1 MPDDP
6 QIATAKIAADRK
18 AAEDKAVADK
28 KAAEDKAAA
37 DKRAALDPRMSM
49 DDVVADMKGA
59 SNMKSA
65 VSVLVKGL
73 VQKVTSIGSDA
84 EHLKEFA
91 TVLTAS
97 EEGVLGAMVVHHEPK
112 KAGKWVWVD
121 EEK

>member
-18 AAEDKAVADK
+18 AAEDKA
-28 KAAEDKAAA
+28 AADKAAA

-84 EHLKEFA
+84 EHLKAFA

-97 EEGVLGAMVVHHEPK
+97 EEALVGAMVVHHEPK

>member
-6 QIATAKIAADRK
+6 QIAAAKIAADRK
-18 AAEDKAVADK
+18 AAEDKAAADK
-28 KAAEDKAAA
+28 K
-37 DKRAALDPRMSM
+37 AALDPRMSM

-84 EHLKEFA
+84 EHLKQFA

-97 EEGVLGAMVVHHEPK
+97 EEAVLGAMVVHHEPK